1 MKTKRTDT
9 RASLELALKRLQAD
23 VPLTV
28 PKGGKISIAAVARE
42 AGVSHAT
49 IHNRYPDIAEH
60 IRGIVKQTTSASPAL
75 QKNQHDVAF
84 YPPLWIIHLYLHLIT
99 ITMLGIAHAGKT
111 KAAFISTAVMAG
123 APGVYHGTDRSG
135 DAGR

>member
-1 MKTKRTDT
+1 MKTKHTDT
-9 RASLELALKRLQAD
+9 RTSLELALKRLQAD

-49 IHNRYPDIAEH
+49 IHNRYPDIAEQ

-75 QKNQHDVAF
+75 QKNQHD
-84 YPPLWIIHLYLHLIT
+84 
-99 ITMLGIAHAGKT
+99 IAATLSRLRQENARLKSDLARSQSLNYRLLKENQALRASV
-111 KAAFISTAVMAG
+111 KAS
-123 APGVYHGTDRSG
+123 
-135 DAGR
+135 

>member
-42 AGVSHAT
+42 AGVSNAT
-49 IHNRYPDIAEH
+49 IHNRYPDIAEK
-60 IRGIVKQTTSASPAL
+60 IREMMKQTTSASPVL
-75 QKNQHDVAF
+75 PRPPHDVAAT
-84 YPPLWIIHLYLHLIT
+84 LSRLRQENARLKSDL
-99 ITMLGIAHAGKT
+99 A
-111 KAAFISTAVMAG
+111 
-123 APGVYHGTDRSG
+123 RSQSLNYRLLKENE
-135 DAGR
+135 ALRASVKVP